1 MQRPAEGSE
10 SACRGCGRP
19 LDECSAHVHH
29 STSAVYVYHR
39 CSCGVEWT
47 EMRPSVDRSQPV
59 SGDEVIEVHKLLG
72 SFEGPLP
79 TLIESEQNS

>member
-1 MQRPAEGSE
+1 
-10 SACRGCGRP
+10 
-19 LDECSAHVHH
+19 
-29 STSAVYVYHR
+29 
-39 CSCGVEWT
+39 
-47 EMRPSVDRSQPV
+47 MRPSVDRSQPV